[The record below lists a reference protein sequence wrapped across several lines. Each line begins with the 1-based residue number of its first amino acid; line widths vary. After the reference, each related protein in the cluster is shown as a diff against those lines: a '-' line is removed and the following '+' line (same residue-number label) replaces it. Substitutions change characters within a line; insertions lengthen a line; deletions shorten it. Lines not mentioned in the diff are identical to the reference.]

1 MLGHSYW
8 EWISFTEIHGIK
20 TLPRL
25 VGAALSERLRVMP
38 AVVVT
43 GGRQTGKSTF
53 TLGASLLRVRRCDRN
68 RFASL
73 KRLLATAKVHAGHNS
88 RQSQFSPYVL
98 KVVEALLAR

>member
-43 GGRQTGKSTF
+43 GARQTGKSTF

-73 KRLLATAKVHAGHNS
+73 KRLVANRESS
-88 RQSQFSPYVL
+88 RQSQFSPYAL